1 MQIRRIK
8 RLIIKEILQTVRDRR
23 MLALLFIAPVMQLMV
38 FSYAISTDINHTALA
53 VQDEERSAESRE
65 LITRVIESGY
75 FEFQAYL
82 DSPRQIDEVLDNGE
96 AQVVLHIPRGFSKQ
110 LAKNRPATVQT
121 ILDGSDS
128 MSARIIAGYM
138 QGIVQQYS
146 TEITMERLQRSAIT
160 SRLPSIDARL
170 RVWYNPELKSI
181 NFMVPG
187 VLCMILL
194 VITMLLTSMAIVKEK
209 ELGTL
214 EQLMVTPLSAGELM
228 LGKTLPFLLFGLI
241 DMAMVLLIAIF
252 WFKVQMV
259 GSVLLLVAI
268 SFLFL
273 LSSLGAGIF
282 VSAISRTQ
290 QEATLTSVFFF
301 LPSILLAG
309 FMFPIANMPKLVQ
322 YITYAIPLRYVLEVV
337 RGIFLKGVGIAELW
351 PQMLILAIFSVG
363 ILLVSTLLF
372 QKRTG

>member
-1 MQIRRIK
+1 M
-8 RLIIKEILQTVRDRR
+8 RDKR
-23 MLALLFIAPVMQLMV
+23 MLALLFIAPVMQLLV
-38 FSYAISTDINHTALA
+38 FSYAVSTDINHIALA
-53 VQDEERSAESRE
+53 VQDEEHSMESRE
-65 LITRVIESGY
+65 LINRVVESGY
-75 FEFQAYL
+75 FEMQNYLASPQQVDEAL
-82 DSPRQIDEVLDNGE
+82 DSGKV
-96 AQVVLHIPRGFSKQ
+96 QVVLHIPRGFSKQ
-110 LAKNRPATVQT
+110 LAKKQTVTVQT
-121 ILDGSDS
+121 ILDASDS

-146 TEITMERLQRSAIT
+146 AEITLQRLQHTGTMTKIPT
-160 SRLPSIDARL
+160 IDARM
-170 RVWYNPELKSI
+170 RVWYNPELKSV

-194 VITMLLTSMAIVKEK
+194 VITMLMTSMAIVKEK

-228 LGKTLPFLLFGLI
+228 IGKTLPFLFFGLI
-241 DMAMVLLIAIF
+241 DMTLVLLIAIF

-259 GSVLLLVAI
+259 GSVLLLVVI

-282 VSAISRTQ
+282 VSTISRTQ

-301 LPSILLAG
+301 LPAILLAG
-309 FMFPIANMPKLVQ
+309 FMFPIANMPRLVQ

-351 PQMLILAIFSVG
+351 PQMLILAIFSIG
-363 ILLVSTLLF
+363 ILVISALRF
-372 QKRTG
+372 HKRIG